1 MRFTVNPSIWNLRGR
16 RLQPAMLVAH
26 VRPGNPRFL
35 GFRSEPDRST
45 LAGMTL
51 RERDRGRARERL
63 EALASAPA
71 DPEETQRAAI
81 AVLRRAVGF
90 ERWCWPRTDP
100 GSGLATGGTADFDLW
115 HEIPRMAA
123 LEEHGDVT
131 RKPALVVGRRASVSL
146 SAETGG
152 DLARSARWREC
163 LGPYGVG
170 DELMTVCRDEHGCW
184 GSVEL
189 MRDSDD
195 PPFAEDDVAW
205 MHELAPTLGRL
216 LRRSLPRD
224 RADGGAAGALPPAT
238 LIVDADLQL
247 RSWTPTL
254 VPWLGELGASA
265 ERGELPP
272 AVFEVAARVLTPAA
286 SATGLPPSARLRTP
300 TGRWLTIEGAPLE
313 GSDRGGVAVTI
324 RAASTNEVFDVL
336 CRTYELSRRER
347 ELVAL
352 MLDGLATK
360 QLAAALCVSPH
371 TVQDH
376 LKAVFRKTGLR
387 SRREVV
393 SHLAGQI
400 PAQA

>member
-1 MRFTVNPSIWNLRGR
+1 MS
-16 RLQPAMLVAH
+16 
-26 VRPGNPRFL
+26 
-35 GFRSEPDRST
+35 
-45 LAGMTL
+45 L

-63 EALASAPA
+63 EALAGAPG

-90 ERWCWPRTDP
+90 DRWCWPRTDP
-100 GSGLATGGTADFDLW
+100 GSALATGGTAEFDLW

-131 RKPALVVGRRASVSL
+131 RKPALVVGRRASASL

-152 DLARSARWREC
+152 DLARSTRWREC
-163 LGPYGVG
+163 LAPYGVG
-170 DELMTVCRDEHGCW
+170 DELMTACRDGHGCW

-195 PPFAEDDVAW
+195 PPFDERDVQW
-205 MHELAPTLGRL
+205 MHELAPTLARL
-216 LRRSLPRD
+216 LRRSLPRT
-224 RADGGAAGALPPAT
+224 RPTASFAALQPAT
-238 LIVDADLQL
+238 LIVDAELQL
-247 RSWTPTL
+247 RSWTQTL

-265 ERGELPP
+265 GRIELPP

-286 SATGLPPSARLRTP
+286 SATGLPPSARMRTP
-300 TGRWLTIEGAPLE
+300 AGRWLTIEGAPLD

-347 ELVAL
+347 ELAAL

-360 QLAAALCVSPH
+360 QLAATLSVSPH

-393 SHLAGQI
+393 SHLAGQ
-400 PAQA
+400 A